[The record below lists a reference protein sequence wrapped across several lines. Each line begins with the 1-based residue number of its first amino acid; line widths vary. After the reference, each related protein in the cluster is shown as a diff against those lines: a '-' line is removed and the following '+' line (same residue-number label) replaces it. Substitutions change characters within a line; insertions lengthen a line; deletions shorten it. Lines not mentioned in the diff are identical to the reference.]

1 MNESTWLR
9 HKLRNSLQS
18 VLLLAG
24 MMGLTGAVGWLLEGP
39 DGVLW
44 ALVAVV
50 LLIVL
55 NPMVSPKLILGMY
68 RAREL
73 PPDEAPALHRVVETL
88 AYRAGLPAAPRL
100 YYVPSA
106 MINAFAVGT
115 RGNAAVACTDGLL
128 GNLSLRE
135 ITGVLAHEIS
145 HIRNNDMWVM
155 GLADLFTRMT
165 NILSLVGQFLLLL
178 NLPLLLMSG
187 YTISWAAIL
196 LLVFAPTLSALLQL
210 ALSRT
215 REYDADLGAAELSGD
230 PEGLALALAKLE
242 RLHAGFFEQVFLPG
256 RQIPEPSLLR
266 THPPTEERIRRLLA
280 LRHEPGFAAQPRLR
294 TPGNP
299 RIPGHGPVQS
309 APRWHIG
316 GLWY

>member
-18 VLLLAG
+18 ILLLTG
-24 MMGLTGAVGWLLEGP
+24 MVTLTGAVGWLLEGP
-39 DGVLW
+39 DGILW

-50 LLIVL
+50 MLIVL
-55 NPMVSPKLILGMY
+55 NPMVSPTLILGMY

-73 PPDEAPALHRVVETL
+73 IWDEAPALHRVVETL
-88 AYRAGLPAAPRL
+88 AHRAGLPAAPRL

-115 RGNAAVACTDGLL
+115 RRNAAVACTDGLL
-128 GNLSLRE
+128 RNLSLRE

-242 RLHAGFFEQVFLPG
+242 RLQAGFFERVFLPG

-280 LRHEPGFAAQPRLR
+280 LRHEPGFTAQPRLR
-294 TPGNP
+294 VPGSV
-299 RIPGHGPVQS
+299 RLPGHGPVQRG
-309 APRWHIG
+309 PRWHMG